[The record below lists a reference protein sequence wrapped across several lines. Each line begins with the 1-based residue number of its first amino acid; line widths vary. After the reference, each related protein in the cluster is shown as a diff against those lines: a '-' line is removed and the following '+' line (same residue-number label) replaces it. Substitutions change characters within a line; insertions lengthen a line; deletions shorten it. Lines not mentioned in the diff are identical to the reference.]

1 MTLIPIIALGM
12 LVFWLVKG
20 LVFICTDNKETEQE
34 IKQEEESRKMHF
46 TTDENMHWEL
56 HCNSKTDNGDKVIE
70 SAPCFTAEQAIL
82 FYNTAPNKW
91 WHSCYSIYYQPTG
104 CYDKETTQITFP
116 NKEEYVKFMRF
127 LDNQDKIA
135 KQRKQIQNTLDI
147 LPYLQEDAKRAQ
159 EAADQEMANCEEKVK
174 DIYKRLRKE
183 QTRSI

>member
-12 LVFWLVKG
+12 LIFLTVKG
-20 LVFICTDNKETEQE
+20 IKNTIIPKKIEQE
-34 IKQEEESRKMHF
+34 EQERKIHF
-46 TTDENMHWEL
+46 TADENMHWEL
-56 HCNSKTDNGDKVIE
+56 HCNSTTDQGNKVIE

-91 WHSCYSIYYQPTG
+91 WHTCYSIYYLPTG
-104 CYDKETTQITFP
+104 HYADKGTTQITFP

-127 LDNQDKIA
+127 LEDQDKIA

>member
-12 LVFWLVKG
+12 LVFGMIKG
-20 LVFICTDNKETEQE
+20 LVAICANLKEKV
-34 IKQEEESRKMHF
+34 KQEEQAEERKIHF
-46 TTDENMHWEL
+46 TSDENIHWEL
-56 HCNSKTDNGDKVIE
+56 HCNSKTDKGDKIIE

-82 FYNTAPNKW
+82 FYNTAPKKW
-91 WHSCYSIYYQPTG
+91 WHTCYSIYYLPTG
-104 CYDKETTQITFP
+104 RYDKATPITFP

-127 LDNQDKIA
+127 LEEQDKIA

-159 EAADQEMANCEEKVK
+159 AIADQEMANCEEKVK

-183 QTRSI
+183 QTCSI